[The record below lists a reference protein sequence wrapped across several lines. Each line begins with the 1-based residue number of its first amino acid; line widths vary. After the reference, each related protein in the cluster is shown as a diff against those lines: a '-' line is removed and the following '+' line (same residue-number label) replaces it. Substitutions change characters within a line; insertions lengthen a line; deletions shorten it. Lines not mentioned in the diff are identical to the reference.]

1 MDRRYLLGALAAS
14 APVALA
20 ADRATA
26 QSQPVPSAVAA
37 AAGKTYVLVHGAY
50 GGGWIW
56 RDVAEGLRRQGHRVW
71 TPTQT
76 GLGERSHLLSRQI
89 TVDTHIEDVAKVI
102 ETDDIRDI
110 ILVGHSYGGMAVT
123 GVADRMPDRVRHV
136 VYLDA
141 LIPEDGDTAFKI
153 LPAGVEDARRK
164 AAREQGGGV
173 ALPVPGPEA
182 FPIPDGPAKD
192 WFMRRLRPHPIG
204 TYESPVRLAKPAGAG
219 LPVTY
224 VAYTDPPL
232 ASIEPSRQRARE
244 SGLAVRGTPRS
255 ARRRGADP
263 GQGRGAAGRHRLRC
277 ASRPRPEILAPSER
291 KGDTTSANARAAPAV
306 GPTNSKEVR

>member
-1 MDRRYLLGALAAS
+1 MDRRNLLGALAA
-14 APVALA
+14 APPMALA
-20 ADRATA
+20 ADR
-26 QSQPVPSAVAA
+26 VAA
-37 AAGKTYVLVHGAY
+37 QAQPAPAAGGKNYVLVHGAY

-56 RDVAEGLRRQGHRVW
+56 RDVAGGLRRQGHRVW

-89 TVDTHIEDVAKVI
+89 TVDTHIGDVANVI
-102 ETDDIRDI
+102 ETEEIADI

-123 GVADRMPDRVRHV
+123 GVADRMTDRIRHV

-141 LIPEDGDTAFKI
+141 LLPENGDTAFTI
-153 LPAGVEDARRK
+153 LPAGVEDSRRK

-204 TYESPVRLAKPAGAG
+204 TYESPVRLSKPAGAG

-224 VAYTDPPL
+224 VSYTNPPL
-232 ASIEPSRQRARE
+232 ASIEPSRRRARAKE
-244 SGLAVRGTPRS
+244 GWRYVELPVPHDVEVPAPEKVVELLAGI
-255 ARRRGADP
+255 G
-263 GQGRGAAGRHRLRC
+263 
-277 ASRPRPEILAPSER
+277 
-291 KGDTTSANARAAPAV
+291 
-306 GPTNSKEVR
+306 

>member
-1 MDRRYLLGALAAS
+1 MDRRNLLGALAAT
-14 APVALA
+14 PTALL
-20 ADRATA
+20 ADRAAA
-26 QSQPVPSAVAA
+26 QAQPVPS

-110 ILVGHSYGGMAVT
+110 VLVGHSYGGMSVA
-123 GVADRMPDRVRHV
+123 GVADRMADRIRHV

-141 LIPEDGDTAFKI
+141 LVPEDGDTAFKI
-153 LPAGVEDARRK
+153 LPPGLEEARRK
-164 AAREQGGGV
+164 AAREHGGGV

-182 FPIPDGPAKD
+182 FPIPDGPAKE

-204 TYESPVRLAKPAGAG
+204 TYESPVRLSKPAGAG

-224 VAYTDPPL
+224 VSYTNPPL
-232 ASIEPSRQRARE
+232 ASIEPSRQRARAKAGWRYME
-244 SGLAVRGTPRS
+244 LAVPHDVEVPTPEKVVELL
-255 ARRRGADP
+255 
-263 GQGRGAAGRHRLRC
+263 AGM
-277 ASRPRPEILAPSER
+277 
-291 KGDTTSANARAAPAV
+291 G
-306 GPTNSKEVR
+306 